1 MGHGD
6 AHSFLDMRTKITVS
20 DTASIKTVGKWVSPS
35 TIIRPGPMK
44 IVQGRIFIFRQPNL
58 CALCCAPCAGSSAK
72 ENYKILY
79 EPKSERRAGPQGH
92 GNVARF
98 DNNGRR
104 RDGLILARAKNCQ
117 QNHSRSKCAWYSFYS
132 YSQKRDNKYIQ
143 NWVSYIPQQW

>member
-1 MGHGD
+1 MTRERSVNENDSDLGHGD

-79 EPKSERRAGPQGH
+79 EPRSERKAGPQ

-98 DNNGRR
+98 DNNGS

-117 QNHSRSKCAWYSFYS
+117 QNHSLQVRLVFLLLSFSKA
-132 YSQKRDNKYIQ
+132 R
-143 NWVSYIPQQW
+143 